1 MRGRTAAVC
10 RIRKLRTIPTPAPVF
25 SPMPPSRRKP
35 AASPRSKSPR
45 RPAKG
50 PGARPRITWTGH
62 RPGVD
67 AHGQPLVRHF
77 KLETLGSAVEAAV
90 EGKDLFI
97 LPGVGRVLGPGAIVS
112 LEFALREETNARMTF
127 RLRAANTKGK
137 SVACAFV
144 VAKQEGA
151 LSKQLEHEYQ
161 MLAIAQ
167 SRAPEWVVKPLSR
180 GVLRLRG
187 RPRTPLRTVN
197 AMLREWPTGYQP
209 LGIDASG
216 QFTQELHG
224 LQRLSLAQTEA
235 IKGAIV
241 TLMAKAYD
249 PVKRDGIGLPGLAD
263 GELAVHIPK
272 SGAPRIKLLVCR
284 RIVRGLSPA
293 KLVSQLALAHW
304 TVGGRPFRLAPAVP
318 GEFLEALTRAVGP
331 TVGREWLR
339 QYRAAVVAGK
349 LPPSPALPSEALD
362 ALGIR

>member
-1 MRGRTAAVC
+1 
-10 RIRKLRTIPTPAPVF
+10 
-25 SPMPPSRRKP
+25 MPPSRRKP
-35 AASPRSKSPR
+35 AASPRSKAPR

-50 PGARPRITWTGH
+50 SGAGPRIAWTGH

-77 KLETLGSAVEAAV
+77 KLETLGSAVEAAIAA
-90 EGKDLFI
+90 KDAFI
-97 LPGVGRVLGPGAIVS
+97 LAGVGRVLGPGTIVS
-112 LEFALREETNARMTF
+112 LEFALRDETNARMTF

-151 LSKQLEHEYQ
+151 LSKQLEQEYRL
-161 MLAIAQ
+161 LAIAHG
-167 SRAPEWVVKPLSR
+167 RAPEWVVKPLTS

-187 RPRTPLRTVN
+187 HPRTPLRTVA
-197 AMLREWPTGYQP
+197 AMLREWPAGYQP
-209 LGIDASG
+209 LNIDASG
-216 QFTQELHG
+216 QFTHEHNG
-224 LQRLSLAQTEA
+224 VQRLSLALTEA

-249 PVKRDGIGLPGLAD
+249 PVKREGVDLPDLAG

-272 SGAPRIKLLVCR
+272 RGVPRVKLLVCR
-284 RIVRGLSPA
+284 RLMRGLSPA

-304 TVGGRPFRLAPAVP
+304 TVGGRAFRLAPAIP
-318 GEFLEALTRAVGP
+318 GHFLEAVAQAVGP
-331 TVGREWLR
+331 VTAREWLS
-339 QYRAAVVAGK
+339 QYRAAVAAGK
-349 LPPSPALPSEALD
+349 LPQSPALPPDALE